1 MIIAMMILMIMMMTM
16 ILAITTI
23 IGLQYP
29 MAKDLCTSI
38 VQSLVAAKK
47 PRPPVN
53 FDLLGHKVR
62 SNLVLDNQVGW
73 WWLWIQA
80 WIRIG
85 GGFKP
90 LLFITPILGG
100 NEIQFH

>member
-38 VQSLVAAKK
+38 VQCLVAAG
-47 PRPPVN
+47 PRSQ
-53 FDLLGHKVR
+53 GH
-62 SNLVLDNQVGW
+62 Q
-73 WWLWIQA
+73 
-80 WIRIG
+80 
-85 GGFKP
+85 
-90 LLFITPILGG
+90 
-100 NEIQFH
+100 